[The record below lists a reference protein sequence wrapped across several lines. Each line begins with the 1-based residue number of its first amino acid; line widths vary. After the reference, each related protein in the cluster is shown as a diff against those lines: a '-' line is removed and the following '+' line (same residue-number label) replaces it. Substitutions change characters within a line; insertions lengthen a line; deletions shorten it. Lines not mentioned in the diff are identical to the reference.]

1 MRTMNWRERWKA
13 IGPGIITGAADND
26 PAGIVTYAQTGA
38 AFGLGLGWL
47 AAWCV
52 PLMVAVQE
60 ASARVGQV
68 SGQGFMAVIRRRAP
82 RSVIALLLFG
92 LVAANVFN
100 IGADLAAM
108 VDAFALVVPSVPPGP
123 ALLGTAVIIA
133 VLIVLVPY
141 RSYARILRWATF
153 SLLAYVASA
162 VLVVP
167 SWREILHTAF
177 IPSWPGGGEPWLMA
191 TAFLGTTLSPYLF
204 VWQSNEEVEEE
215 IDRGRDTVERRRGAT
230 QSEIAGM
237 RFGAASGM
245 AASQAVAFCI
255 LATAAIAL
263 RAAGAEGIASGA
275 DAARLLEPVA
285 GRWASA
291 LFALGILGT
300 GALAVPVLA
309 ASSAYALADVLRWPM
324 GLGKTFSQAR
334 EFYLVIVGG
343 VVAGL
348 GFNVLGIPP
357 YKALIWSAVLNGIVA
372 GPFAIAV
379 MVAANDRKS
388 MGRHRS
394 GFWSN
399 LGVSCAAI
407 ALFAVPLVAL
417 ADHVG
422 IL

>member
-1 MRTMNWRERWKA
+1 MNWRERWKA

-38 AFGLGLGWL
+38 AFGFGLGWL

-60 ASARVGQV
+60 AAARVGQV
-68 SGQGFMAVIRRRAP
+68 SGEGFMAVIRRRAP
-82 RSVIALLLFG
+82 RPVLTALLLG
-92 LVAANVFN
+92 LVVANAFN

-108 VDAFALVVPSVPPGP
+108 ADALALLVPSAPAGP
-123 ALLGTAVIIA
+123 SLLLLAGLIA

-141 RSYARILRWATF
+141 KSYARILRWTTL

-162 VLVVP
+162 LFVVP
-167 SWREILHTAF
+167 SWREIFHTAF
-177 IPSWPGGGEPWLMA
+177 IPSWPGGAEPWLMV

-204 VWQSNEEVEEE
+204 VWQSNEEVEEKIAQGKE
-215 IDRGRDTVERRRGAT
+215 TVAQRRGAT
-230 QSEIAGM
+230 RAEIAGM
-237 RFGAASGM
+237 RFDAASGM

-255 LATAAIAL
+255 LATAAIAF
-263 RAAGAEGIASGA
+263 RSVGAGEIASGA
-275 DAARLLEPVA
+275 DAVRLLEPVA
-285 GRWASA
+285 DGYASL

-300 GALAVPVLA
+300 GALAIPVLA

-324 GLGKTFSQAR
+324 GLGKTFFQAR

-343 VVAGL
+343 IVAGL

-372 GPFAIAV
+372 GPFAVAV
-379 MVAANDRKS
+379 MVAANDRQA

-394 GFWSN
+394 GIWSN
-399 LGVSCAAI
+399 LGVSLAAL

-417 ADHVG
+417 ADHFG
-422 IL
+422 LI

>member
-1 MRTMNWRERWKA
+1 MNWRGRWRS

-26 PAGIVTYAQTGA
+26 PAGIATYAQTGA
-38 AFGLGLGWL
+38 VFGFGLGWL

-60 ASARVGQV
+60 AAARVGQV
-68 SGQGFMAVIRRRAP
+68 SGEGFMAVIRRRAP
-82 RSVIALLLFG
+82 RSVLSLLLLG
-92 LVAANVFN
+92 LVLANAFN

-108 VDAFALVVPSVPPGP
+108 ADALVLVVPSVPSGP
-123 ALLGTAVIIA
+123 ALLGIA
-133 VLIVLVPY
+133 GAIAALIVLVPY
-141 RSYARILRWATF
+141 RSYARILRWTTL

-162 VLVVP
+162 VLVIP

-177 IPSWPGGGEPWLMA
+177 IPSWPGGSEPWLMV

-215 IDRGRDTVERRRGAT
+215 IDEGRETVERRQGAT
-230 QSEIAGM
+230 KSEIAGM
-237 RFGAASGM
+237 RFDAVSGM

-255 LATAAIAL
+255 LATAAVAL
-263 RAAGAEGIASGA
+263 RATGAEGITSGA

-285 GRWASA
+285 GRAA
-291 LFALGILGT
+291 TVLFALGILGT
-300 GALAVPVLA
+300 GALAIPVLA

-324 GLGKTFSQAR
+324 GLGKTFFQAR

-343 VVAGL
+343 IVAGL

-357 YKALIWSAVLNGIVA
+357 YKALIWSAILNGIVA
-372 GPFAIAV
+372 GPFAVAV
-379 MVAANDRKS
+379 MVAANDRKA
-388 MGRHRS
+388 MGKHRS
-394 GFWSN
+394 GVWSN
-399 LGVSCAAI
+399 FGVSLAAL

-417 ADHVG
+417 ADYFG
-422 IL
+422 LL